1 MLRTV
6 VIGLALIA
14 MAAPAAA
21 QTTDGEYYDSLSP
34 SMAATVKA
42 MYATIRRDLL
52 DTAQTMPAEEY
63 SFKPTPEV
71 RSFAE
76 IISHV
81 ATANAFF
88 CAQASGERMPATM
101 AAIGRATD
109 KATLVKG
116 LTDALTFCDGVYN
129 GTTDETFGKLVTL
142 QGAKPSQAGRG
153 AVLFFNTTHDNEHY
167 GNLVVYMRLKGH
179 VPPSTARAQTK

>member
-1 MLRTV
+1 MLRSF
-6 VIGLALIA
+6 VIGIALLSV
-14 MAAPAAA
+14 AAPAVA
-21 QTTDGEYYDSLSP
+21 QTTDGEYYDALSP

-52 DTAQTMPAEEY
+52 DAAQNMPADEY
-63 SFKPTPEV
+63 GFKPTPEV

-81 ATANAFF
+81 AGGNAFF
-88 CAQASGERMPATM
+88 CAQASGERMPAM
-101 AAIGRATD
+101 GNLMRATD

-116 LTDALTFCDGVYN
+116 LSDVLAFCDGVYN
-129 GTTDETFGKLVTL
+129 GTTDENFGKLMTL

-153 AVLFFNTTHDNEHY
+153 AVLFFNTTHNNEHY

-179 VPPSTARAQTK
+179 VPPSTARTQAK

>member
-1 MLRTV
+1 
-6 VIGLALIA
+6 
-14 MAAPAAA
+14 
-21 QTTDGEYYDSLSP
+21 
-34 SMAATVKA
+34 MAATVKA

-52 DTAQTMPAEEY
+52 DAAQSMPADEY
-63 SFKPTPEV
+63 GFKPTPEV

-81 ATANAFF
+81 AGGNAFF
-88 CAQASGERMPATM
+88 CAQASGERMPAM
-101 AAIGRATD
+101 GNLMRATD

-116 LTDALTFCDGVYN
+116 LSDALAFCDGVYN
-129 GTTDETFGKLVTL
+129 GTTDENFGKLMTL

-153 AVLFFNTTHDNEHY
+153 AVLFFNTTHNNEHY

-179 VPPSTARAQTK
+179 VPPSTARAQGK